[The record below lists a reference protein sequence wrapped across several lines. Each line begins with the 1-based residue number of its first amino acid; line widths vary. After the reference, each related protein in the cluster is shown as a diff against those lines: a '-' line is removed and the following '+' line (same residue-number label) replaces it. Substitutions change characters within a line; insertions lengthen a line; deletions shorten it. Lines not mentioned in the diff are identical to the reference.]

1 MNFDKFTKQ
10 ALQAAASITGK
21 NFKDKETQDI
31 AFKLAC
37 AMMAGEL
44 AAK

>member
-1 MNFDKFTKQ
+1 MNFDIFTKQ
-10 ALQAAASITGK
+10 ALQAASKITGK
-21 NFKDKETQDI
+21 GANDKETQDI

-37 AMMAGEL
+37 AMMAEG

>member
-1 MNFDKFTKQ
+1 MNFDTFTKQ
-10 ALQAAASITGK
+10 ALQAASSITGK
-21 NFKDKETQDI
+21 GFDDKETQDI

-37 AMMAGEL
+37 AMMAEE